1 MKGESG
7 RQRTNGE
14 RRKGPQHFQSNS
26 LAYLPLLNFW
36 KSFWVFECFQHLQK
50 SQFLNLSDIWKDF
63 PLYDPCTYYISKS
76 FQCPHHPFILQNW
89 EWQIFEFL
97 NVSWYLK
104 KFYTPWSLSALHWQ
118 KFQDH
123 LLCRQRIYSNIFKI
137 WFNVIAVSSAAVL
150 YLWCKSQTGSI
161 RKQKVKNHL
170 KAAVKF
176 LILIPSFWRI

>member
-14 RRKGPQHFQSNS
+14 RRKGPQPFQSNS
-26 LAYLPLLNFW
+26 LACLPLLNF
-36 KSFWVFECFQHLQK
+36 KVFE
-50 SQFLNLSDIWKDF
+50 FLNLSSICKSLNFWIFPDIWKDF
-63 PLYDPCTYYISKS
+63 PLYDPCTYYISKR

-89 EWQIFEFL
+89 ECQIFEFL

-104 KFYTPWSLSALHWQ
+104 KFCTPWSLWALHWQ

-137 WFNVIAVSSAAVL
+137 WFNIIAVSSAAVL

-161 RKQKVKNHL
+161 RKQKVKNDS